1 MPLPISK
8 KTIKRTVGASSPRKS
23 KARVPGTS
31 SRRYLSKPKTTG
43 TGSTRDWEPMTVE
56 EFEAVMKKHGAV
68 KLTAAEARR
77 YRKVLQPRV

>member
-1 MPLPISK
+1 
-8 KTIKRTVGASSPRKS
+8 
-23 KARVPGTS
+23 
-31 SRRYLSKPKTTG
+31 
-43 TGSTRDWEPMTVE
+43 MTVE